1 MNIFQALSMGNGK
14 LNEEN
19 MSAMLGYLLSPNE
32 PHGLGDVFLRS
43 FLEALNETEA
53 LNGRFEHIM
62 KQHSLSG
69 TEVIFESPYQLDE
82 RKLFIDLDLR
92 FYSSNPYAGS
102 QAESI
107 ETHRV
112 LIENKIRPQAAT
124 KDQFRR
130 EYFAVCEDLEGQN
143 ETSVTMIYLTPEAS
157 QGPLQEAYAALRE
170 EDIAPHRKAWCTWT
184 GNDGFSI
191 VSLIRLMLEK
201 EARGEIEPISEY
213 VRHTLKA
220 FIRHILDSQ
229 KTTTKRSR
237 NSAEPGSLRQE
248 VTVTS
253 EGIRYHIQQYD
264 SGTIIVYNADLG
276 EKEIA
281 KPVLRQVNQELNL
294 GVDLY
299 ASAGRKKTTR
309 ELGRDVLKSLNSAA
323 Y

>member
-32 PHGLGDVFLRS
+32 PHGLGDVFLQS

-53 LNGRFEHIM
+53 LNDRFANVLE
-62 KQHSLSG
+62 QDYLSG

-92 FYSSNPYAGS
+92 FYSSHPSSGS
-102 QAESI
+102 QAEVV

-124 KDQFRR
+124 KDQLRR
-130 EYFAVCEDLEGQN
+130 EFFAVREDFEEQH
-143 ETSVTMIYLTPEAS
+143 ETAVTMIYLTPEAS
-157 QGPLQEAYAALRE
+157 HGPLQEAYEALRE
-170 EDIAPHRKAWCTWT
+170 EDITPHRKAWFTWT

-220 FIRHILDSQ
+220 FIRHIMDSQ
-229 KTTTKRSR
+229 KALIKTP
-237 NSAEPGSLRQE
+237 NSTADPGSLRQE

-253 EGIRYHIQQYD
+253 AGTRYQIQQFQ
-264 SGTIIVYNADLG
+264 SGMIIVYNADLQ

-281 KPVLRQVNQELNL
+281 KPVLRQINQEYDL
-294 GVDLY
+294 GVELY
-299 ASAGRKKTTR
+299 SPSGKKKKTPQ
-309 ELGRDVLKSLNSAA
+309 LGRDVLKALNAA
-323 Y
+323 SD

>member
-1 MNIFQALSMGNGK
+1 MNIFQAMSMGNGK

-32 PHGLGDVFLRS
+32 PHGLGDVFLQS

-53 LNGRFEHIM
+53 LNGRFEYILQ
-62 KQHSLSG
+62 QHSLSG

-92 FYSSNPYAGS
+92 FYLAAPAAGP
-102 QAESI
+102 QYESTEI
-107 ETHRV
+107 HRV

-130 EYFAVCEDLEGQN
+130 EYFAVREDLEDQN
-143 ETSVTMIYLTPEAS
+143 ETAVTMIYLTPEAS
-157 QGPLQEAYAALRE
+157 RGPLQEAYEALRE

-201 EARGEIEPISEY
+201 EARGEIDPISEY

-229 KTTTKRSR
+229 KAVTKS
-237 NSAEPGSLRQE
+237 SADPGSLQQE
-248 VTVTS
+248 ITVTS
-253 EGIRYHIQQYD
+253 AGIKYQIHQYD
-264 SGTIIVYNADLG
+264 SGTIIVFNADLQ

-281 KPVLRQVNQELNL
+281 KPVLRHINQEFNLN
-294 GVDLY
+294 VDLY
-299 ASAGRKKTTR
+299 RSSGKKKTTQQ
-309 ELGRDVLKSLNSAA
+309 LGRDVLKALKSAF

>member
-32 PHGLGDVFLRS
+32 PHGLGDVFLQS

-53 LNGRFEHIM
+53 LNGRFEYILQ
-62 KQHSLSG
+62 QHSLSG

-92 FYSSNPYAGS
+92 FYLASPATDS
-102 QAESI
+102 QSESTEI
-107 ETHRV
+107 HRV

-130 EYFAVCEDLEGQN
+130 EYFAVREDLEDQN
-143 ETSVTMIYLTPEAS
+143 ETAVTMIYLTPEAS
-157 QGPLQEAYAALRE
+157 RGPLQEAYAALRE
-170 EDIAPHRKAWCTWT
+170 EDITPHRKAWCTWT
-184 GNDGFSI
+184 GNEGFSI
-191 VSLIRLMLEK
+191 VSLIRLILEK

-229 KTTTKRSR
+229 KTTAKRSR
-237 NSAEPGSLRQE
+237 NPAEPGSLRQE

-253 EGIRYHIQQYD
+253 GGTKYLIQQYD
-264 SGTIIVYNADLG
+264 SGTIIVYNADLQ

-281 KPVLRQVNQELNL
+281 KPVLRQINQELGL
-294 GVDLY
+294 DVDLY
-299 ASAGRKKTTR
+299 RSSGKKKKTPQ
-309 ELGRDVLKSLNSAA
+309 LGRDVLKALNSAF

>member
-32 PHGLGDVFLRS
+32 PHGLGDVFLQH
-43 FLEALNETEA
+43 FLKALNETEA
-53 LNGRFEHIM
+53 LNGRFEYIL
-62 KQHSLSG
+62 QQDSLSG

-92 FYSSNPYAGS
+92 FYPSNQSPGS
-102 QAESI
+102 QSELTEA
-107 ETHRV
+107 HRV

-124 KDQFRR
+124 KDQFQR
-130 EYFAVCEDLEGQN
+130 EFFAVREDLEGQN
-143 ETSVTMIYLTPEAS
+143 ETAVTMIYLTPEAS
-157 QGPLQEAYAALRE
+157 QGPLEEAYEALRE

-184 GNDGFSI
+184 GNEGFSI

-229 KTTTKRSR
+229 KTTTKCSR
-237 NSAEPGSLRQE
+237 NSTEPGSLRQE
-248 VTVTS
+248 ITVTS
-253 EGIRYHIQQYD
+253 ESTKYQIQQYD
-264 SGTIIVYNADLG
+264 SGTIIVYNADLQ

-281 KPVLRQVNQELNL
+281 KPVLRQINQELNL
-294 GVDLY
+294 GIELY
-299 ASAGRKKTTR
+299 TSAGRKKTTR
-309 ELGRDVLKSLNSAA
+309 ELGRELLNKLTTTVH
-323 Y
+323 